1 MTIVIRSREDDVI
14 AIPARLLEGLLGA
27 EGSEIKVVLDGQV
40 LRLTPLDQFL
50 ALRGLLQ
57 NDNSFDEAIQSL
69 NKAWQSWTTQTSA

>member
-14 AIPARLLEGLLGA
+14 AIPARLLEGLRWS